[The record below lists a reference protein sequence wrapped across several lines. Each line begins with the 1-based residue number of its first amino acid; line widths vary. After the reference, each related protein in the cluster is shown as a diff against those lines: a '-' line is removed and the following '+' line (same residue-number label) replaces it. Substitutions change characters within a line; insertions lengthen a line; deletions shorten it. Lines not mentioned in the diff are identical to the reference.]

1 MKNMISGERQAPE
14 SREVC
19 RFLSEYCGRL
29 LGHGATCLR
38 MEKNVKRIAD
48 AYGKQA
54 EITIS
59 PRHVH
64 ISILNQ
70 DKSEFVTAISSS
82 SPCAT
87 SFDMITRLSR
97 LSWEIA
103 DDHIDLQSA
112 WRKFR
117 DISAEDRQNKWLVSI
132 LVSFANM
139 AFCRLFGGDAVAM
152 CVVWC
157 ATFAGYCMKQYM
169 LKQHVDIR
177 LVVMVCAF
185 VSSVLGATDYLFSLG
200 ATPALAVGTSILYLV
215 PGVPFLN
222 SFSDI
227 LGRYYICSFSRFM
240 DAVVL
245 TVCLSVGLCA
255 GMVVM
260 KVGMF

>member
-1 MKNMISGERQAPE
+1 
-14 SREVC
+14 
-19 RFLSEYCGRL
+19 
-29 LGHGATCLR
+29 

-117 DISAEDRQNKWLVSI
+117 DISAEDRQNKWLVCI

-139 AFCRLFGGDAVAM
+139 AFCRLFGGDAIAM
-152 CVVWC
+152 LTVFI
-157 ATFAGYCMKQYM
+157 ATFAGFY
-169 LKQHVDIR
+169 LKQVMTKRKIDIR
-177 LVVMVCAF
+177 LTVVTCSF
-185 VSSVLGATDYLFSLG
+185 VSAVLASADSLFNLG
-200 ATPALAVGTSILYLV
+200 TTPGIAIGTSVLYLV
-215 PGVPFLN
+215 PGIVFIN
-222 SFSDI
+222 SFCDM
-227 LGRYYICSFSRFM
+227 LDGHYICAISRFF
-240 DAVVL
+240 DATIL
-245 TVCLSVGLCA
+245 TCCLSGGLCA
-255 GMVVM
+255 GMM
-260 KVGMF
+260 LMRTGMF

>member
-1 MKNMISGERQAPE
+1 MREMIDANGSTPE

-19 RFLSEYCGRL
+19 LFLSEYCGRL

-64 ISILNQ
+64 ISVLSN
-70 DKSEFVTAISSS
+70 DKPEIVTAIGSSA
-82 SPCAT
+82 PCAT

-103 DDHIDLQSA
+103 DDHVDLRSA
-112 WRKFR
+112 WMKFR
-117 DISAEDRQNKWLVSI
+117 RISAGDRQNQWLVTI

-157 ATFAGYCMKQYM
+157 ATFAGYCMKRYM
-169 LKQHVDIR
+169 MRRHVDIR
-177 LVVMVCAF
+177 LVVMICAF

-200 ATPALAVGTSILYLV
+200 ETPALAVGTSILYLV

-222 SFSDI
+222 SFSDM
-227 LGRYYICSFSRFM
+227 LSRYYICSFSRFM

-255 GMVVM
+255 AMAIM